1 MPKSQYISP
10 EKAFEKG
17 FLEINKIP
25 LCQYDASLEDE
36 KKIYTKEDFLRIYR
50 DMRIIREFE
59 TMLNEIKTKSVYNG
73 VEYNNP
79 GPAHLSIGQEA
90 SAVGQAYCLDIN
102 DFTFGSHRSHG
113 EILAKGL
120 SSIHKL
126 TEEELYDI
134 MKEFLG
140 GNILSVVE
148 ARQEAD
154 KKGNIKDLA
163 IDFLLYGALA
173 EIFARTT
180 GFNRGLGGSMH
191 AFFIPFGIFPNNA
204 IVGGAAPVA
213 LGAALY
219 KRANQKKGIVIANS
233 GDGALGRG
241 PVLEAINMSTMD
253 QITKLWGMDGK
264 YSDAGMPILFNVFN
278 NFYGMGGQ
286 TKGETMGWD
295 VAARLGAGFN
305 PENLHAE
312 KVNGYDPLAVIDA
325 TTRKKQLLVEGKGP
339 ALLEVATYRVSG
351 HSPSD
356 SSTYRSV
363 EEIEEWQANCPIAA
377 YRRKMV
383 EGGIATDDEFAA
395 IEEEIIRRTTKICAM
410 ATDLEISPR
419 MDLSK
424 TPDMISSIMFSN
436 TNTPSMDPD
445 RAPDVL
451 APKEDNPRVKQLA
464 TKARYAFDENGKA
477 IPKIKQFG
485 VRDGI
490 FEAIYDK
497 FYEDPTLIAYGEDNR
512 DWGGAFAVYRG
523 LTEALPYHR
532 FFNSPI
538 SEAAIVGSSVGYAM
552 AGGRAI
558 VELMSADFIGCAG
571 DEIFNQ
577 LSKWQSM
584 SAGIL
589 KMPVVVRVSVG
600 SKYGAQHSQDW
611 TALCAHI
618 PGLKV
623 CFPSTPYDAK
633 GLMAAALN
641 GTDPVIFF
649 ESQRIYDKGEE
660 FHKGGV
666 PTESYEI
673 PFGEP
678 DVKREGKDVT
688 ILTIGAVLYR
698 ALDAAK
704 ILEEKYGI
712 SAEVIDS
719 RSIVPFN
726 YEKVVES
733 VKKTGKIVIVGDA
746 CDRGSIMRDM
756 ASNITE
762 MAFDY
767 LDAPPAVFGSRNWI
781 TPAFE
786 FEKYFFPQADGI
798 IDVINQKLMPI
809 PGYVNTINESEIEHM
824 NRSKVGL

>member
-1 MPKSQYISP
+1 MPKNQYISP
-10 EKAFEKG
+10 SDAFASG
-17 FLEINKIP
+17 FLSFDKIP
-25 LCQYDASLEDE
+25 LCQYKKTLAQE
-36 KKIYTKEDFLRIYR
+36 KKLYTKEDFLRIYR

-73 VEYNNP
+73 VEYTNP

-120 SSIHKL
+120 SSIEKL
-126 TEEELYDI
+126 TETELYDI

-140 GNILSVVE
+140 GNILKVVE
-148 ARQEAD
+148 GKQEKQGD
-154 KKGNIKDLA
+154 VKELA

-180 GFNRGLGGSMH
+180 GFNKGLGGSMH

-219 KRANQKKGIVIANS
+219 KRSNHKKGIVIANS

-241 PVLEAINMSTMD
+241 PVLEALNMASMD
-253 QITKLWGMDGK
+253 QIRKLWGMDGK
-264 YSDAGMPILFNVFN
+264 YDDGGMPILFNVFN

-286 TKGETMGWD
+286 TRGETMGFD
-295 VAARLGAGFN
+295 IAARLGAGFN
-305 PENLHAE
+305 PDMLHAE

-325 TTRKKQLLVEGKGP
+325 TQRKKELLIKGEGP
-339 ALLEVATYRVSG
+339 AMLEVATYRVSG

-356 SSTYRSV
+356 SSTYRSQ
-363 EEIEEWQANCPIAA
+363 EEIEEWKAACPIAA
-377 YRRKMV
+377 YRNKMV
-383 EGGIATDDEFAA
+383 AGGIATEEEFDA
-395 IEEEIIRRTTKICAM
+395 IEEDIIKRITKICRM
-410 ATDLEISPR
+410 SIDEEISPR
-419 MDLSK
+419 MDLDSQ
-424 TPDMISSIMFSN
+424 PDIISSIMFSN
-436 TNTPSMDPD
+436 QSVPSMDPQ
-445 RAPDVL
+445 REPEVL
-451 APKEDNPRVKQLA
+451 VSKEENPRLKQIA
-464 TKARYAFDENGKA
+464 GKARYAYDEKGEL

-485 VRDGI
+485 LRDGI
-490 FEAIYDK
+490 FEAIIDK

-523 LTEALPYHR
+523 LTEAIPYHR

-538 SEAAIVGSSVGYAM
+538 SEAAIVGSAVGYAM

-558 VELMSADFIGCAG
+558 VELMYADFIGCAG

-611 TALCAHI
+611 TALTAHI

-623 CFPSTPYDAK
+623 CFPATPYDAK
-633 GLMAAALN
+633 GLMCAALN

-649 ESQRIYDKGEE
+649 ESQRIYDIGEQ
-660 FHKGGV
+660 FHEGGV
-666 PTESYEI
+666 PAESYEV

-678 DVKREGKDVT
+678 DVKREGTDVT

-698 ALDAAK
+698 GLAAAK
-704 ILEEKYGI
+704 KLEEQYGI
-712 SAEVIDS
+712 SAEVIDA

-726 YEKVVES
+726 YEKVLES
-733 VKKTGKIVIVGDA
+733 VKKTGRIIIVGDA
-746 CDRGSIMRDM
+746 CDRNSVMRDM
-756 ASNITE
+756 ASNIAE

-767 LDAPPAVFGSRNWI
+767 LDAPPVVFGSRNWI
-781 TPAFE
+781 TPAYE

-798 IDVINQKLMPI
+798 IDVISQKILPI
-809 PGYVNTINESEIEHM
+809 PGHVSTVNESEIEHM
-824 NRSKVGL
+824 ERSKQGL

>member
-1 MPKSQYISP
+1 MPKNQYISP
-10 EKAFEKG
+10 SDAFASG
-17 FLEINKIP
+17 FLSFDKIP
-25 LCQYDASLEDE
+25 LCQYKKTLAQE
-36 KKIYTKEDFLRIYR
+36 KKLYTKEDFLRIYR

-73 VEYNNP
+73 VEYTNP

-120 SSIHKL
+120 SSIEKL
-126 TEEELYDI
+126 TETELYDI

-140 GNILSVVE
+140 GNILKVVE
-148 ARQEAD
+148 GKQEKQGD
-154 KKGNIKDLA
+154 VKELA

-180 GFNRGLGGSMH
+180 GFNKGLGGSMH

-219 KRANQKKGIVIANS
+219 KRSNHKKGIVIANS

-241 PVLEAINMSTMD
+241 PVLEALNMASMD
-253 QITKLWGMDGK
+253 QIRKLWGMDGK
-264 YSDAGMPILFNVFN
+264 YDDGGMPILFNVFN

-286 TKGETMGWD
+286 TRGETMGFD
-295 VAARLGAGFN
+295 IAARLGAGFN
-305 PENLHAE
+305 PDMLHAE

-325 TTRKKQLLVEGKGP
+325 TQRKKELLIKGEGP
-339 ALLEVATYRVSG
+339 AMLEVATYRVSG

-356 SSTYRSV
+356 SSTYRSQ
-363 EEIEEWQANCPIAA
+363 EEIEEWKAACPIAA
-377 YRRKMV
+377 YRSKMV
-383 EGGIATDDEFAA
+383 AGGIATEEEFDA
-395 IEEEIIRRTTKICAM
+395 IEEDIIKRITKICRM
-410 ATDLEISPR
+410 SIDEEISPR
-419 MDLSK
+419 MDLDSQ
-424 TPDMISSIMFSN
+424 PDIISSIMFSN
-436 TNTPSMDPD
+436 QSVPSMDPQ
-445 RAPDVL
+445 REPEVL
-451 APKEDNPRVKQLA
+451 IPKEENPRLKQIA
-464 TKARYAFDENGKA
+464 GKARYAYDEKGEM

-485 VRDGI
+485 LRDGI
-490 FEAIYDK
+490 FEAIIDK

-523 LTEALPYHR
+523 LTEAIPYHR

-538 SEAAIVGSSVGYAM
+538 SEAAIVGSAVGYAM

-558 VELMSADFIGCAG
+558 VELMYADFIGCAG

-611 TALCAHI
+611 TALTAHI

-623 CFPSTPYDAK
+623 CFPATPYDAK
-633 GLMAAALN
+633 GLMCAALN

-649 ESQRIYDKGEE
+649 ESQRIYDIGEQ
-660 FHKGGV
+660 FHEGGV
-666 PTESYEI
+666 PAESYEV

-678 DVKREGKDVT
+678 DVKREGTDVT

-698 ALDAAK
+698 GLAAAQK
-704 ILEEKYGI
+704 LEEQYGI
-712 SAEVIDS
+712 SAEVIDA

-726 YEKVVES
+726 YDKVLES
-733 VKKTGKIVIVGDA
+733 VKKTGRIIIVGDA
-746 CDRGSIMRDM
+746 CDRNSVMRDM
-756 ASNITE
+756 ASNIAE

-767 LDAPPAVFGSRNWI
+767 LDAPPVVFGSRNWI
-781 TPAFE
+781 TPAYE

-798 IDVINQKLMPI
+798 IDVISQKILPI
-809 PGYVNTINESEIEHM
+809 PGHVSTVNESEIEHM
-824 NRSKVGL
+824 ERSKQGL

>member
-1 MPKSQYISP
+1 MPKSQYVDP
-10 EKAFEKG
+10 GKVFEPG
-17 FLEINKIP
+17 YIEFDPIP
-25 LCQYDASLEDE
+25 LCRYNKSLEEE
-36 KKIYTKEDFLRIYR
+36 KKNYSKADFLRIYH
-50 DMRIIREFE
+50 DMRTIREFE
-59 TMLNEIKTKSVYNG
+59 TMLNEIKVKSEYNG
-73 VEYNNP
+73 VKYNNP

-120 SSIHKL
+120 SSINKL
-126 TEEELYDI
+126 DETELYDI

-140 GNILSVVE
+140 GNILRVVE
-148 ARQEAD
+148 GKQTKQGDVRE
-154 KKGNIKDLA
+154 LA
-163 IDFLLYGALA
+163 KDFLLYGALA

-180 GFNRGLGGSMH
+180 GFNKGLGGSMH

-204 IVGGAAPVA
+204 IVGGAAPIA

-219 KRANQKKGIVIANS
+219 KRANHKKGIVIANS

-241 PVLEAINMSTMD
+241 PVLESLNFSSMD

-264 YSDAGMPILFNVFN
+264 YSNEGMPILFNVFN

-286 TKGETMGWD
+286 TMGETMGFTSP
-295 VAARLGAGFN
+295 ARLAAGFN
-305 PENLHAE
+305 PTEMHAE

-325 TTRKKQLLVEGKGP
+325 TTRKKEILLAGQGP

-356 SSTYRSV
+356 SSTYRTQ
-363 EEIEEWQANCPIAA
+363 EEIEAWKMADPIPA
-377 YRRKMV
+377 YRAKMI
-383 EGGIATDDEFAA
+383 EGGVATDEEFAA
-395 IEEEIIRRTTKICAM
+395 IDEEIIERTTKIIKLAI
-410 ATDLEISPR
+410 DDDVSPR
-419 MDLSK
+419 MDLSGE
-424 TPDMISSIMFSN
+424 PEMISSIMYSN
-436 TNTPSMDPD
+436 NHVQSMDTTREPE
-445 RAPDVL
+445 VL
-451 APKEDNPRVKQLA
+451 IPKEEDPRVKQIA
-464 TKARYAFDENGKA
+464 GKSRYAFDEKGEM
-477 IPKIKQFG
+477 IPKMKLYNI
-485 VRDGI
+485 RDGL
-490 FEAIYDK
+490 FEAIIDK
-497 FYEDPTLIAYGEDNR
+497 FYEDPTTIAYGEDNR

-532 FFNSPI
+532 FFNAPI
-538 SEAAIVGSSVGYAM
+538 SESAIVGSAVGYAV

-558 VELMSADFIGCAG
+558 VELMYADFIGCAG

-577 LSKWQSM
+577 LSKWQAM

-589 KMPVVVRVSVG
+589 KMPVVLRVSVG

-611 TALCAHI
+611 TALCSHI

-623 CFPSTPYDAK
+623 CFPATPYDAK
-633 GLMAAALN
+633 GLMNQALN

-660 FHKGGV
+660 FHEGGV
-666 PTESYEI
+666 PTEYYEVD
-673 PFGEP
+673 FGDP
-678 DVKREGKDVT
+678 DIKRVGKDVT

-704 ILEEKYGI
+704 KLESEYGI
-712 SAEVIDS
+712 SAEVIDA
-719 RSIVPFN
+719 RSMVPFN
-726 YEKVVES
+726 YEKVIES

-746 CDRGSIMRDM
+746 VDRGSIMRDM

-762 MAFDY
+762 MCFDY

-786 FEKYFFPQADGI
+786 LEKYYFPQADGI
-798 IDVINQKLMPI
+798 IDVISEKLMPI
-809 PGYVNTINESEIEHM
+809 PGHVTKYNETELEHIE
-824 NRSKVGL
+824 RAKKGV

>member
-1 MPKSQYISP
+1 MPKNQYISP
-10 EKAFEKG
+10 SDAFASG
-17 FLEINKIP
+17 FLSFDKIP
-25 LCQYDASLEDE
+25 LCQYNKTLAQE
-36 KKIYTKEDFLRIYR
+36 KKLYTKEDFLRIYR

-73 VEYNNP
+73 VEYTNP

-120 SSIHKL
+120 SSIEKL
-126 TEEELYDI
+126 TETELYDI

-140 GNILSVVE
+140 GNILKVVE
-148 ARQEAD
+148 GKQEKQGD
-154 KKGNIKDLA
+154 VKELA

-180 GFNRGLGGSMH
+180 GFNKGLGGSMH

-219 KRANQKKGIVIANS
+219 KRSNHKKGIVIANS

-241 PVLEAINMSTMD
+241 PVLEALNMASMD
-253 QITKLWGMDGK
+253 QIRKLWGMDGK
-264 YSDAGMPILFNVFN
+264 YDDGGMPILFNVFN

-286 TKGETMGWD
+286 TRGETMGFD
-295 VAARLGAGFN
+295 IAARLGAGFN
-305 PENLHAE
+305 PDMLHAE

-325 TTRKKQLLVEGKGP
+325 TQRKKELLIKGEGP
-339 ALLEVATYRVSG
+339 AMLEVATYRVSG

-356 SSTYRSV
+356 SSTYRSQ
-363 EEIEEWQANCPIAA
+363 EEIEEWKAACPIAA
-377 YRRKMV
+377 YRNKMV
-383 EGGIATDDEFAA
+383 AGGIATEEEFDA
-395 IEEEIIRRTTKICAM
+395 IEEDIIKRITKICRM
-410 ATDLEISPR
+410 SIDEEISPR
-419 MDLSK
+419 MDLDSQ
-424 TPDMISSIMFSN
+424 PDIISSIMFSN
-436 TNTPSMDPD
+436 QSVPSMDPQ
-445 RAPDVL
+445 REPEVL
-451 APKEDNPRVKQLA
+451 ISKEENPRLKQIA
-464 TKARYAFDENGKA
+464 GKARYAYDEKGEL

-485 VRDGI
+485 LRDGI
-490 FEAIYDK
+490 FEAIIDK

-523 LTEALPYHR
+523 LTEAIPYHR

-538 SEAAIVGSSVGYAM
+538 SEAAIVGSAVGYAM

-558 VELMSADFIGCAG
+558 VELMYADFIGCAG

-611 TALCAHI
+611 TALTAHI

-623 CFPSTPYDAK
+623 CFPATPYDAK
-633 GLMAAALN
+633 GLMCAALN

-649 ESQRIYDKGEE
+649 ESQRIYDIGEQ
-660 FHKGGV
+660 FHEGGV
-666 PTESYEI
+666 PAESYEV

-678 DVKREGKDVT
+678 DVKREGTDVT

-698 ALDAAK
+698 GLAAAK
-704 ILEEKYGI
+704 KLEEQYGI
-712 SAEVIDS
+712 SAEVIDA

-726 YEKVVES
+726 YDKVLES
-733 VKKTGKIVIVGDA
+733 VKKTGRIIIVGDA
-746 CDRGSIMRDM
+746 CDRNSVMRDM
-756 ASNITE
+756 ASNIAE

-767 LDAPPAVFGSRNWI
+767 LDAPPVVFGSRNWI
-781 TPAFE
+781 TPAYE

-798 IDVINQKLMPI
+798 IDVISQKILPI
-809 PGYVNTINESEIEHM
+809 PGHVSTVNESEIEHM
-824 NRSKVGL
+824 ERSKQGL